1 MNRNIVFASFL
12 FALAILLTTGGMTSR
27 NLSASYKD
35 DIQPAGL
42 QVESE
47 AQQSSDQD
55 ASITTAIRLKF
66 ANDEVVSA
74 ANIHVDTSGRSVRL
88 VGVVASRV
96 IADRAVQLGRSV
108 DGVKTV
114 HSQLIVRTEKS

>member
-1 MNRNIVFASFL
+1 M
-12 FALAILLTTGGMTSR
+12 
-27 NLSASYKD
+27 D

-47 AQQSSDQD
+47 AQQSSDED
-55 ASITTAIRLKF
+55 ASITSAIRLKF
-66 ANDEVVSA
+66 ATDEVVSA

-88 VGVVASRV
+88 VGLVASQA

>member
-1 MNRNIVFASFL
+1 MNRNIVFGSFL
-12 FALAILLTTGGMTSR
+12 FALAILLTAGYMSSR
-27 NLSASYKD
+27 NLSAD
-35 DIQPAGL
+35 DIHPSGL
-42 QVESE
+42 QVGSE

-55 ASITTAIRLKF
+55 ASITSAIRLKF
-66 ANDEVVSA
+66 ASDEVVSA

-88 VGVVASRV
+88 VGVVASQI

-114 HSQLIVRTEKS
+114 RSQLIVRTEKS